1 MRLFIALKPSEAMKK
16 DLIHVMHD
24 MKQLGTE
31 GRYVP
36 ASNLQITLAFLG
48 EVTDL
53 DSVKE
58 VMKSLPVEK
67 SRLTFSEYG
76 FSRDVF
82 WIGIKGNQKIKK
94 YVADLRLALKQKGL
108 PVDMQKFEPH
118 ITLLRGQKG
127 KRPQGL
133 SIPSSDMT
141 VSQIS
146 LFRSD
151 VKDGKRVYKEIFTV

>member
-31 GRYVP
+31 GKYVP
-36 ASNLQITLAFLG
+36 AANLHITLAFLG
-48 EVTDL
+48 EVTEVDA
-53 DSVKE
+53 VKD
-58 VMKSLPVEK
+58 VMKSLPVER

-76 FSRDVF
+76 FTRDVF
-82 WIGIKGNQKIKK
+82 WIGLKGNQKIKK

-108 PVDMQKFEPH
+108 PVDTAKFEPH

-127 KRPQGL
+127 KRPTGL
-133 SIPSSDMT
+133 TVPGSEMT
-141 VSQIS
+141 VSGVS
-146 LFRSD
+146 LFKSE
-151 VKDGKRVYKEIFTV
+151 VKDGKRVYKEIFSV